1 MWCLYDPTPSDW
13 CKMDVHSTD
22 YGPKHAIDH
31 SAVGKLREK
40 ITEESW
46 ELIEDLA
53 LYDNK
58 SWNDPKDFS
67 KPVKEISL
75 PQDVPSTSDCRII
88 ELENQVQRSMED
100 HLALKPSVQIKK
112 ISFSCD
118 IYSGPHDTQY
128 CMENPEQ
135 AFIDY
140 ASSRI
145 NEAREDEFKD
155 LHLNLP
161 VLEALTHA
169 PMYNAILDKF
179 VESLELGKNRHAFI
193 QGEMLKKMKDPR
205 LFTLPCRLEDSKHFD
220 TLADLGSY
228 VNLIPLYLFKTLN
241 IGLLEETKNVLGLPD
256 RTVISDRNCEKRR
269 VKELGLGHVDTPY
282 LTTLAKRKSYES
294 RPSTDDIDARPP
306 YYLEKDFMND
316 HLPGEWEIAR
326 DAELNPFKEI
336 LDLIDKKID
345 WNMPP
350 KEGDVAWNIKF
361 EMIDSDGEKFDRIF
375 QSILTTRKVS
385 KKRSKRYHRLGTF
398 S

>member
-1 MWCLYDPTPSDW
+1 M
-13 CKMDVHSTD
+13 K
-22 YGPKHAIDH
+22 
-31 SAVGKLREK
+31 VGATQGTLLNR
-40 ITEESW
+40 SRQ
-46 ELIEDLA
+46 
-53 LYDNK
+53 
-58 SWNDPKDFS
+58 
-67 KPVKEISL
+67 ISL
-75 PQDVPSTSDCRII
+75 PQDVPSTSDRHLI
-88 ELENQVQRSMED
+88 ELENQVQCLMEAY
-100 HLALKPSVQIKK
+100 LAPKQHVQVNK
-112 ISFSCD
+112 ISSLCE
-118 IYSGPHDTQY
+118 IYSGPYDTQY
-128 CMENPEQ
+128 CMENPEK
-135 AFIDY
+135 AFVDY

-145 NEAREDEFKD
+145 DKVGEDEFKD

-193 QGEMLKKMKDPR
+193 QGEMLKKMKPI

-228 VNLIPLYLFKTLN
+228 IELSYP
-241 IGLLEETKNVLGLPD
+241 IGIVRNVEGVT
-256 RTVISDRNCEKRR
+256 RSIFG

-385 KKRSKRYHRLGTF
+385 KKEKQAISSTWNIFMILRRVTLSLARRLVILDEESPEVQWIFTWTIF
-398 S
+398 E